1 MAHRIEI
8 GFREGIR
15 DALGEKIKR
24 RINEHLHIP
33 VETVRTVEVY
43 TLDGEFSREELA
55 RAAAGPLSDAVIQ
68 HYAIDGAV
76 AAAAWDF
83 DWLIEVGFRPGV
95 TDNVGKTAQ
104 EAVAILLG
112 IPTGAATPATAGTAG
127 RSISVNYPDSLSGD
141 ADYINI
147 SGAVSAATVERSSAD
162 QPAAIA
168 GGAPRPFRV
177 HTSRQYLLRGAIN
190 RPEAERIA
198 SQLLAN
204 ELIERYEV
212 IARADWDPV
221 RGIAPYV
228 PRVTGTERPA
238 TELID
243 LDVSEDALL
252 AISNERVLALT
263 LEEMRIL
270 RDYFR
275 DPAVQA
281 ERARVGL
288 PATARITDAELEC
301 LAQTWSEH
309 CKHKIF
315 NSRIAYDDGTGRIT
329 EIDSLFKTYIKGS
342 TERIRAERRARATGD
357 FCLSVFVDNAGVIR
371 FNDDYSLVFKVETH
385 NSPSALD
392 PYGGALT
399 GIVGVNRDPFGTGM
413 GAKLIFN
420 TDVFCFA
427 PPDYNRPLPKR
438 ILHPRR
444 IYEGVREGVEHG
456 GNKSGIPTVNGCLVF
471 DERYLGKPL
480 VYCGTGGIMPARLH
494 GKPTHTK
501 EIVPGDLIVMTGGR
515 IGKDGI
521 HGATFS
527 SEELHEGSPVTA
539 VQIGDPITQ
548 KKMTD
553 FLLKARDL
561 GLYRCITDNGAGGL
575 SSSVGET
582 AQLSGGCNLDLRR
595 APLKYPGLNPWEILI
610 SESQERMTLAV
621 APEQRDAF
629 LALAA
634 RMDVEATVLGTYTD
648 TGMFHVR
655 YGEET
660 VAFLRM
666 DFLHDGLPQMRLR
679 ARWERP
685 RRPEPDLPVPSP
697 SPAAG
702 AAGEAAAPSP
712 AAIAAG
718 ARLAAGGTAAP
729 TAEAVESAGAV
740 AGGATE
746 AAATPAA
753 APTLTNTVAAG
764 ASTAAAASGSALT
777 AATEAATSSSITAPA
792 AAPASASVP
801 ADMGAA
807 LRRMLSRLNICS
819 KESVV
824 RQYDH
829 EVQGGSVVKPLTG
842 AANDGPSDASVI
854 RPLLDTLEGIVIANG
869 ICPRYSDID
878 AYDMAACAIDE
889 AVRNAVAVGADLDH
903 LAGLDNFCWCDP
915 VQSEKTPDGEYKLA
929 QLVRA
934 NQAVYDYTTAYG
946 VPCISGKDSM
956 KNDYAIEGTKI
967 SIPPTL
973 LFSVIGRM
981 ADVRRAVTMDAKRA
995 GDIVYVLGET
1005 KNELGAS
1012 EWYALHGCV
1021 GDNCPRVD
1029 AAAAKWLY
1037 AALHRA
1043 IAAGLVASCH
1053 DCSDGGLGIALAET
1067 AFAGGLG
1074 MDVDLRQV
1082 PRRDLHRDDYLLFSE
1097 TASRFVVTVS
1107 PANRTA
1113 FETELYVG
1121 RQTPRPE
1128 NRQSISGLRPD
1139 ELTENSSGMEIG
1151 DSVPLSSTTGASGK
1165 NQEIAP
1171 TAAMIAAATSTGES
1185 GQLSSSMANNGA
1197 ASLSSSPPSP
1207 SHSGTGKIGAN
1218 AEETSTGMAP
1228 VPAFAEESPEPPP
1241 VVFAA
1246 VGVVTAAPLL
1256 TIRGLGGDIILREP
1270 LAELKAAWQ
1279 QPLP

>member
-24 RINEHLHIP
+24 RINEHLHLP
-33 VETVRTVEVY
+33 VEAVRTVEVY
-43 TLDGEFSREELA
+43 TLDGEFSREELE
-55 RAAAGPLSDAVIQ
+55 RAAAGPLSDAVTQ
-68 HYAIDGAV
+68 RYAIDAAV
-76 AAAAWDF
+76 AAARPAAEAAAETTGFTADAAVAAAGKTATLPGANGAKAAGETAAAATVTRAAALAAGSDPQTAATAEAPRPVPAAGAAPTADSPAAEAAWDF

-95 TDNVGKTAQ
+95 TDNVGKTAR
-104 EAVAILLG
+104 EAIAVLLG
-112 IPTGAATPATAGTAG
+112 IPTGGAAAPGIAATAASATALSSPPAAPGAADGLLTG
-127 RSISVNYPDSLSGD
+127 DYSDSLSVDKDNDSTAAGAPTATATPRED
-141 ADYINI
+141 RP
-147 SGAVSAATVERSSAD
+147 SGAAGEAASA
-162 QPAAIA
+162 PASDHAA
-168 GGAPRPFRV
+168 APAPAPRPFRV
-177 HTSRQYLLRGAIN
+177 HTSRQYLLRGALS
-190 RPEAERIA
+190 RDEAERVA

-204 ELIERYEV
+204 DLIERYEV
-212 IARADWDPV
+212 VARADWDPV
-221 RGIAPYV
+221 RGLPPFV
-228 PRVTGTERPA
+228 PRVTGAERPT

-243 LDVSEDALL
+243 LDVTDEALS
-252 AISNERVLALT
+252 AISNDRVLALT
-263 LEEMRIL
+263 LEEMQLL

-275 DPAVQA
+275 NPAVQA

-288 PATARITDAELEC
+288 PAAARITDAELEC

-329 EIDSLFKTYIKGS
+329 EIDSLFKTYIKGA
-342 TERIRAERRARATGD
+342 TERIRAARTARGAVD

-371 FNDDYSLVFKVETH
+371 FNDDYNLVFKVETH

-427 PPDYNRPLPKR
+427 PPDYDRPLPKR

-494 GKPTHTK
+494 GKPSHIK
-501 EIVPGDLIVMTGGR
+501 EILPGDLIVMTGGR

-553 FLLKARDL
+553 FLLVARDR

-582 AQLSGGCNLDLRR
+582 ARLSGGCDLDLKR

-621 APEQRDAF
+621 PPERIAAF

-634 RMDVEATVLGTYTD
+634 KMDVEATVLGTYTD
-648 TGMFHVR
+648 TGMFHIR
-655 YGEET
+655 YGGET
-660 VAFLRM
+660 VAYLDM

-685 RRPEPDLPVPSP
+685 RRPEPDLP
-697 SPAAG
+697 
-702 AAGEAAAPSP
+702 
-712 AAIAAG
+712 
-718 ARLAAGGTAAP
+718 AP
-729 TAEAVESAGAV
+729 TD
-740 AGGATE
+740 
-746 AAATPAA
+746 
-753 APTLTNTVAAG
+753 L
-764 ASTAAAASGSALT
+764 
-777 AATEAATSSSITAPA
+777 
-792 AAPASASVP
+792 
-801 ADMGAA
+801 GAA

-829 EVQGGSVVKPLTG
+829 EVQGGSVVKPLVG
-842 AANDGPSDASVI
+842 VANDGPGDAAVL
-854 RPLLDTLEGIVIANG
+854 RPLLDTFEGIVVANG

-889 AVRNAVAVGADLDH
+889 AVRNAVAVGADPDY

-915 VQSEKTPDGEYKLA
+915 VASEKTPDGEYKLA

-973 LFSVIGRM
+973 LFSVLGRI

-1005 KNELGAS
+1005 KNELGGS

-1029 AAAAKWLY
+1029 AAAARRLY

-1043 IAAGLVASCH
+1043 MTAGLVASCH

-1074 MDVDLRQV
+1074 MEVELGKV
-1082 PRRDLHRDDYLLFSE
+1082 PRRGLDRDDYVLFSE
-1097 TASRFVVTVS
+1097 TASRFVVTVAPDKREEFEATMREIRGDTSHIS
-1107 PANRTA
+1107 PAT
-1113 FETELYVG
+1113 G
-1121 RQTPRPE
+1121 
-1128 NRQSISGLRPD
+1128 SG
-1139 ELTENSSGMEIG
+1139 E
-1151 DSVPLSSTTGASGK
+1151 
-1165 NQEIAP
+1165 
-1171 TAAMIAAATSTGES
+1171 AT
-1185 GQLSSSMANNGA
+1185 
-1197 ASLSSSPPSP
+1197 
-1207 SHSGTGKIGAN
+1207 
-1218 AEETSTGMAP
+1218 AEETLTVMAE
-1228 VPAFAEESPEPPP
+1228 VPTIKVPTIAEKSPEPPP

-1246 VGVVTAAPLL
+1246 VGVVTDEPLL
-1256 TIRGLGGDIILREP
+1256 TIRGLAGEIILHEP

>member
-1 MAHRIEI
+1 
-8 GFREGIR
+8 
-15 DALGEKIKR
+15 
-24 RINEHLHIP
+24 
-33 VETVRTVEVY
+33 
-43 TLDGEFSREELA
+43 
-55 RAAAGPLSDAVIQ
+55 
-68 HYAIDGAV
+68 
-76 AAAAWDF
+76 
-83 DWLIEVGFRPGV
+83 
-95 TDNVGKTAQ
+95 
-104 EAVAILLG
+104 
-112 IPTGAATPATAGTAG
+112 
-127 RSISVNYPDSLSGD
+127 
-141 ADYINI
+141 
-147 SGAVSAATVERSSAD
+147 
-162 QPAAIA
+162 
-168 GGAPRPFRV
+168 
-177 HTSRQYLLRGAIN
+177 
-190 RPEAERIA
+190 
-198 SQLLAN
+198 
-204 ELIERYEV
+204 
-212 IARADWDPV
+212 
-221 RGIAPYV
+221 
-228 PRVTGTERPA
+228 
-238 TELID
+238 
-243 LDVSEDALL
+243 
-252 AISNERVLALT
+252 
-263 LEEMRIL
+263 
-270 RDYFR
+270 
-275 DPAVQA
+275 
-281 ERARVGL
+281 
-288 PATARITDAELEC
+288 
-301 LAQTWSEH
+301 
-309 CKHKIF
+309 
-315 NSRIAYDDGTGRIT
+315 
-329 EIDSLFKTYIKGS
+329 
-342 TERIRAERRARATGD
+342 
-357 FCLSVFVDNAGVIR
+357 
-371 FNDDYSLVFKVETH
+371 
-385 NSPSALD
+385 
-392 PYGGALT
+392 
-399 GIVGVNRDPFGTGM
+399 
-413 GAKLIFN
+413 
-420 TDVFCFA
+420 
-427 PPDYNRPLPKR
+427 
-438 ILHPRR
+438 
-444 IYEGVREGVEHG
+444 
-456 GNKSGIPTVNGCLVF
+456 
-471 DERYLGKPL
+471 
-480 VYCGTGGIMPARLH
+480 
-494 GKPTHTK
+494 
-501 EIVPGDLIVMTGGR
+501 
-515 IGKDGI
+515 
-521 HGATFS
+521 
-527 SEELHEGSPVTA
+527 
-539 VQIGDPITQ
+539 
-548 KKMTD
+548 
-553 FLLKARDL
+553 
-561 GLYRCITDNGAGGL
+561 
-575 SSSVGET
+575 
-582 AQLSGGCNLDLRR
+582 
-595 APLKYPGLNPWEILI
+595 
-610 SESQERMTLAV
+610 
-621 APEQRDAF
+621 
-629 LALAA
+629 
-634 RMDVEATVLGTYTD
+634 
-648 TGMFHVR
+648 
-655 YGEET
+655 
-660 VAFLRM
+660 
-666 DFLHDGLPQMRLR
+666 
-679 ARWERP
+679 
-685 RRPEPDLPVPSP
+685 
-697 SPAAG
+697 
-702 AAGEAAAPSP
+702 
-712 AAIAAG
+712 
-718 ARLAAGGTAAP
+718 
-729 TAEAVESAGAV
+729 
-740 AGGATE
+740 
-746 AAATPAA
+746 
-753 APTLTNTVAAG
+753 
-764 ASTAAAASGSALT
+764 
-777 AATEAATSSSITAPA
+777 
-792 AAPASASVP
+792 
-801 ADMGAA
+801 MGAA

-915 VQSEKTPDGEYKLA
+915 VASEKTPDGEYKLA

-981 ADVRRAVTMDAKRA
+981 ADVRRAVSMDAKRA

-1107 PANRTA
+1107 PANRAA